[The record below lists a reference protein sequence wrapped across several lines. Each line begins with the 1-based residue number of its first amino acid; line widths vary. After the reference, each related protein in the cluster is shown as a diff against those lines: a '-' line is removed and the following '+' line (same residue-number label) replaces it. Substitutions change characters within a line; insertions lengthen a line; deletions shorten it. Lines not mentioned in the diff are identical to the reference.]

1 MDCAKAAYIGPDL
14 WILYRR
20 RRTVKTFLI
29 RRRSLSLLACAVVA
43 CLMFCVINY
52 PAAVDASAAT
62 RQLPIYC
69 VQRDQKLVS
78 ISFDAAWGNEDTQ
91 QLIDILDQFSVKA
104 TFFVVGDWVDKY
116 PESVKALHDAGHEVM
131 NHSNTHAHYPQLSV
145 EEIVTDL
152 NACNDKIEAVTGTRP
167 TLVRLPY
174 GDYDDNAIR
183 AVRSIGMEPIQWDVD
198 SLDWKE
204 IPADEIVQRVTK
216 KVQPG
221 SIVLFHNAAL
231 HTPEALPTI
240 LETLIQEG
248 YTFVPI
254 SQLILTGEYNA
265 DYTID
270 HTGRQSPA

>member
-1 MDCAKAAYIGPDL
+1 MVCLCLAAVMFY
-14 WILYRR
+14 
-20 RRTVKTFLI
+20 
-29 RRRSLSLLACAVVA
+29 VV
-43 CLMFCVINY
+43 NY
-52 PAAVDASAAT
+52 PAAVGTAATT

-91 QLIDILDQFSVKA
+91 QLIDILEKYKGKA
-104 TFFVVGDWVDKY
+104 TFFVVGEWVDKY
-116 PESVKALHDAGHEVM
+116 PESVKALADAGHEVM
-131 NHSNTHAHYPQLSV
+131 NHSNTHAHYPQLSADQV
-145 EEIVTDL
+145 VADL
-152 NACNDKIEAVTGTRP
+152 NACNDKIEAVTGVRP

-174 GDYDDNAIR
+174 GDYDDNSIN

-198 SLDWKE
+198 SLDWKDLSA
-204 IPADEIVQRVTK
+204 ADITQRVVS

-231 HTPEALPTI
+231 HTPEALPGI
-240 LETLIQEG
+240 LETLIQDG

-254 SQLILTGEYNA
+254 SQIILEG

-270 HTGRQSPA
+270 HTGRQCPA

>member
-1 MDCAKAAYIGPDL
+1 MRA
-14 WILYRR
+14 
-20 RRTVKTFLI
+20 FLI
-29 RRRSLSLLACAVVA
+29 RRNSISLAICGIAAV
-43 CLMFCVINY
+43 LMFYVVNY
-52 PAAVDASAAT
+52 PAAVDASASA

-91 QLIDILDQFSVKA
+91 ELIDILDRFQVKA

-131 NHSNTHAHYPQLSV
+131 NHSNTHAHYPQLSPQAV
-145 EEIVTDL
+145 VDDL
-152 NACNDKIEAVTGTRP
+152 NACNDKIEAVTGVRP

-174 GDYDDNAIR
+174 GDYDDNAIH

-198 SLDWKE
+198 SLDWKDLSAPE
-204 IPADEIVQRVTK
+204 ITKRVTG

-221 SIVLFHNAAL
+221 SIVLFHNAAK
-231 HTPEALPTI
+231 HTPEALPSI
-240 LETLIQEG
+240 LTALIQEG

-254 SQLILTGEYNA
+254 SQIILDGE
-265 DYTID
+265 YTID
-270 HTGRQSPA
+270 HTGRQCPA